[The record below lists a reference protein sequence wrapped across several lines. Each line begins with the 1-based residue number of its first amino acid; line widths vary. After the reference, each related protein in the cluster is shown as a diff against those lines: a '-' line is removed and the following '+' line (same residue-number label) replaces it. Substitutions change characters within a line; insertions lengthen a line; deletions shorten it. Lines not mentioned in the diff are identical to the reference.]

1 MLGVG
6 AVCVT
11 GLEASR
17 TMEPRSQAPRHGAP
31 CRRRS
36 TPVCSTTRPT
46 TTSTSS
52 SRTVPSRARSRA
64 KPRSSS
70 FVYVCV
76 HLLDLSESMTVNL
89 THTNNNDNAADGR
102 DHCRGAVR
110 QRRLADLQASSA
122 ERRRAGPVRQPLRH
136 RLAAGLDLLCRPL
149 VQDRLALLPGPGLP
163 TDRPTRRHQRSR
175 VLCVRTMLDSNRD
188 SLLVA

>member
-1 MLGVG
+1 MWN
-6 AVCVT
+6 ARCRCCVCD
-11 GLEASR
+11 R
-17 TMEPRSQAPRHGAP
+17 PRSVKDNGTSIAGTKAWSALPSAIYAGVQYDKANNYVYIVKSHGTFP
-31 CRRRS
+31 
-36 TPVCSTTRPT
+36 
-46 TTSTSS
+46 
-52 SRTVPSRARSRA
+52 
-64 KPRSSS
+64 SS
-70 FVYVCV
+70 FTSQASVVILRVRLRPSARPYRINDC
-76 HLLDLSESMTVNL
+76 ES
-89 THTNNNDNAADGR
+89 HSYNAADGR
-102 DHCRGAVR
+102 DHCRGAIR